1 MNVGAWSLDDEWAC
15 PLVSIDFNFLSN
27 AMRNNI
33 LTIFMSVFIVV
44 LLSGC
49 DKKFLPVLR
58 ETDRLLSSDSKRGEA
73 MLDSI
78 CKIDRNMPTADKKYS
93 QLLRLKADDKA
104 YRPIEK
110 WKGCIDTLVSYFEHA
125 GDEDLLAESYF
136 YAGRVYYEIGDKP
149 ESLKFY
155 QKASEKVAKDNYALQ
170 GDIYCQMA
178 NIYFYKGLY
187 KSALESLEKSRVAD
201 SLSGNIRNMLYD
213 IRDIGENYYYRNK
226 IEEAKSYFEKGLKE
240 SEMQKDTFMLK
251 AFHHKL
257 ATVYGKRKNW
267 QKALFH
273 VNQYIYNMDDFPD
286 KSALLITALDVYGH
300 IGNVQ
305 MAEKCRNW
313 LLIHGNIYAKQET
326 LSDMLLAM
334 SEKQNDLVLRNA
346 IQQYVLYTD
355 SVMDEGNAET
365 VKKVELSYNYNLKEN
380 ENQYLRSMNVVK
392 TIGLA
397 LTVVIVLLFSL
408 FFYMRIKNIRQYQKI
423 LELKLDKYNGLNEKN
438 EIKANNQKDKMQ
450 SIMNSDIYRLILKEI
465 ESDKFHLA
473 EDDWNDLKRTVN
485 DVYSNFDK
493 NLFSFLKVSSQEYR
507 ICLLLKVGVTPSNIA
522 KFMNRTKEAITASRR
537 RMYKKAFDKDGT
549 PTDWDNL
556 VRSL

>member
-1 MNVGAWSLDDEWAC
+1 
-15 PLVSIDFNFLSN
+15 
-27 AMRNNI
+27 MRNNI
-33 LTIFMSVFIVV
+33 PTLFV
-44 LLSGC
+44 LILLISLFSGC
-49 DKKFLPVLR
+49 GKGFSPALR
-58 ETDRLLSSDSKRGEA
+58 EVDRLMSIDNKRGEA

-78 CKIDRNMPTADKKYS
+78 CRVDKKMSSADKKYCL
-93 QLLRLKADDKA
+93 LLRLKTEDKA
-104 YRPIEK
+104 YRSIVK
-110 WKGCIDTLVSYFEHA
+110 WKKCADSLVSYFERT
-125 GDEDLLAESYF
+125 GDENLLAEAYF

-149 ESLKFY
+149 ESLKYY
-155 QKASEKVAKDNYALQ
+155 QKASENVAKDNYALQ

-187 KSALESLEKSRVAD
+187 KSALKSLEKSRVAD

-213 IRDIGENYYYRNK
+213 IRDIGENYYYSNS
-226 IEEAKSYFEKGLKE
+226 IGEAKLYFEKGLKE
-240 SEMQKDTFMLK
+240 SEMKKDTFMLK
-251 AFHHKL
+251 VFHHKL

-267 QKALFH
+267 ENALFH
-273 VNQYIYNMDDFPD
+273 VNQYIHDMEDFPD
-286 KSALLITALDVYGH
+286 KSALLITALDVYSH

-305 MAEKCRNW
+305 MAEKCRKW

-334 SEKQNDLVLRNA
+334 SEKQNDLVLKNA
-346 IQQYVLYTD
+346 IQQYMLYTD
-355 SVMDEGNAET
+355 SVMDEGNAEA
-365 VKKVELSYNYNLKEN
+365 VKKVELSYDYSLKES

-397 LTVVIVLLFSL
+397 LTVVIVLLISL

-423 LELKLDKYNGLNEKN
+423 LELKLDKYNGLNEKHA
-438 EIKANNQKDKMQ
+438 IKAKNNQTDEMLR
-450 SIMNSDIYRLILKEI
+450 IINSDIYRLILKEI
-465 ESDKFHLA
+465 ECDKFHLA
-473 EDDWNDLKRTVN
+473 EDDWNDLKWKIN
-485 DVYSNFDK
+485 DVYPNFDK

-507 ICLLLKVGVTPSNIA
+507 ICLLLKVGVGPSNIA

-556 VRSL
+556 VLSL